1 MGARDL
7 SVINTPPPNRHPII
21 TELHTFN
28 DDVVREGIMYEVS
41 RGGQVFFINNR
52 VQNIHEV
59 EGLVRKLCPGVKTCV
74 AHGQMEGHELE
85 QTMTDFVRGDYDV
98 LIATAI
104 IESGLD
110 IPNANTIFIN
120 NAHHF
125 GLSDL
130 HQLRGRVG
138 RSNKK
143 AFCYLLSP
151 PPTLLTPEA
160 RRRLKAIEEL
170 SELGSGFN
178 IALHDLDI
186 RGAGNMLGGE
196 QSGFIAD
203 IGFETY
209 NRILNEAISELKEN
223 EYRHL
228 FAPKEPAEQDGH
240 AVFVEDCQIDTD
252 LELLFPDDYISNIT
266 ERMSLYRELDQ
277 VQQDEDLQRFESGLI
292 DRFGP
297 VPAPS
302 KELLEVVRLRWL
314 ANRLGFEKLV
324 LKNGKLIGY
333 FVSNPD
339 SGFYKSKT
347 FGNILGFVQ
356 KQPSRFRMKEG
367 NNKLTLTCEPINSV
381 HSACDLLKLLCSNE
395 T

>member
-1 MGARDL
+1 
-7 SVINTPPPNRHPII
+7 
-21 TELHTFN
+21 
-28 DDVVREGIMYEVS
+28 
-41 RGGQVFFINNR
+41 
-52 VQNIHEV
+52 
-59 EGLVRKLCPGVKTCV
+59 
-74 AHGQMEGHELE
+74 
-85 QTMTDFVRGDYDV
+85 VRGDYDV
-98 LIATAI
+98 LIATTI

-143 AFCYLLSP
+143 AFCYLLAP
-151 PPTLLTPEA
+151 PPTVLTAEA
-160 RRRLKAIEEL
+160 RRRLKAVEEL

-209 NRILNEAISELKEN
+209 TRILNEAIAELKEN
-223 EYRHL
+223 EYKEL
-228 FAPKEPAEQDGH
+228 FAPKGSEQAEKETY
-240 AVFVEDCQIDTD
+240 VEDCQIDTD
-252 LELLFPDDYISNIT
+252 LELLFPDDYISNVT

-277 VQQDEDLQRFESGLI
+277 IQQERDLKLFESGLI
-292 DRFGP
+292 DRFGLL
-297 VPAPS
+297 PAPS
-302 KELLEVVRLRWL
+302 RELLEVVRLRWL
-314 ANRLGFEKLV
+314 ANKLGFEKVV
-324 LKNGKLIGY
+324 LKNGKIIAY
-333 FVSNPD
+333 FISNPESD
-339 SGFYKSKT
+339 YFRSKT
-347 FGNILGFVQ
+347 FSNILSYVQ

-367 NNKLTLTCEPINSV
+367 REKLTLTCEPVKSV
-381 HSACDLLKLLCSNE
+381 QSANDLLQSLSLVES
-395 T
+395 

>member
-1 MGARDL
+1 MGPRDL
-7 SVINTPPPNRHPII
+7 SVIDTPPPNRHPII

-28 DDVVREGIMYEVS
+28 DDIIREGIEYEVS

-52 VQNIHEV
+52 VQNIDEV
-59 EGLVRKLCPGVKTCV
+59 EAVVRKLCPGVKTCV
-74 AHGQMEGHELE
+74 AHGQMEGQKLEL
-85 QTMTDFVRGDYDV
+85 TMTDFVRGDYDV
-98 LIATAI
+98 LIATTI

-143 AFCYLLSP
+143 AFCYLLAP
-151 PPTLLTPEA
+151 PPTVLTAEA
-160 RRRLKAIEEL
+160 RRRLKAVEEL

-209 NRILNEAISELKEN
+209 TRILNEAIAELKEN
-223 EYRHL
+223 EYKEL
-228 FAPKEPAEQDGH
+228 FAPKGSEQAEKDTY
-240 AVFVEDCQIDTD
+240 VEDCQIDTD
-252 LELLFPDDYISNIT
+252 LELLFPDDYISNVT

-277 VQQDEDLQRFESGLI
+277 IQQERDLKLFESGLI
-292 DRFGP
+292 DRFGLL
-297 VPAPS
+297 PAPS
-302 KELLEVVRLRWL
+302 RELLEVVRLRWL
-314 ANRLGFEKLV
+314 ANKLGFEKVV
-324 LKNGKLIGY
+324 LKNGKIIAY
-333 FVSNPD
+333 FISNPESD
-339 SGFYKSKT
+339 YFRSKT
-347 FGNILGFVQ
+347 FSNILSYVQ

-367 NNKLTLTCEPINSV
+367 REKLTLTCEPVKSV
-381 HSACDLLKLLCSNE
+381 QSANDLLQSLSLVES
-395 T
+395 